1 MTQTLARRAPPD
13 YEALFQA
20 SPNAYLVLTAAY
32 ELVAV
37 NDAFLRLTGRLR
49 DDVVGRTL
57 FDAFPEET
65 DGSLPDDAAQ
75 LKRSID
81 HVFATGETDTLPF
94 LRYAIRLTDGADSG
108 GFRDGMWR
116 ASQHPLR
123 DDGGVRVELA
133 LQHVENLAEI
143 CERLHQAVEATRG
156 AASPADVAQIDDLR
170 DLGHD
175 DLLRKAVSVQTENR
189 SLESDRLRLLR
200 LFDQSLSFTVFMR
213 EPEHIVE
220 LANPAY
226 LRMVGE
232 DDLRDRS
239 YSTSHRGEAPVPVHL
254 LDAVYESGVPIV
266 EHGLALRVPDGDRGT
281 HTIYVDV
288 VIQQIVDGSGKTIGV
303 FMQGNDVTMAKATQ
317 DELHAYRTR
326 LEEMVAERTR
336 ALERSESERRSAEAA
351 LHRAQRLEAVGKLT
365 GGVAHDFNN
374 VLQIIRGN
382 LQLLQRNF
390 VADPKLAARIEAAID
405 GVDRGAKLSSQ
416 LLAFGRRQPLDP
428 IVVDLGQVLVRM
440 DDLLRRALGES
451 IDVRTHVRDGLW
463 NTLVDVTRLENV
475 ILNIAIN
482 ARDAMNHSGSLT
494 MELDNATVDE
504 MHANRDEGLT
514 VGDFVMLA
522 ISDTGSGMSP
532 DVQRR
537 AFEPFFTTKPEGEGT
552 GLGLSMVY
560 GFMKQSGGH
569 VTLYSEEKQGTTIR
583 LYLPRCDDPLN
594 VVGAT
599 ETVLSARG
607 NGETILV
614 VEDDEAV
621 RVTVVD
627 TLTEL
632 GYRVLRASDG
642 QSALMIV
649 RSGVPIDL
657 LFTDVIMPGPVPST
671 EMVRQAQELMPQLKI
686 LFTSGFTRDAIVHR
700 DRLQA
705 GVNLLSKPYAREELA
720 RKLRQLLV
728 DDPLAPTAFPLD
740 EPLPI
745 EDDLQSSPATPTR
758 GATSAPQ
765 PRRVLLVEDS
775 EEVRETTIEF
785 INEVGFD
792 VVAVA
797 SAEAAIDALA
807 LERFDIIF
815 TDISLPGMS
824 GIELLKRVR
833 AADPAQ
839 PVVVASGYGADLGR
853 QDLGAGVAVLAKPYD
868 LAALERTLNAV
879 FAPRADAVPDD
890 RG

>member
-1 MTQTLARRAPPD
+1 MTQTLAHRAPPD

-20 SPNAYLVLTAAY
+20 SPNAYIVLTATY

-49 DDVVGRTL
+49 EDVVGRSL
-57 FDAFPEET
+57 FDAFPEEP
-65 DGSLPDDAAQ
+65 DGSLPNDASL

-81 HVFATGETDTLPF
+81 HVFATGRTDTVPF
-94 LRYAIRLTDGADSG
+94 VRYAIRLTDGADAG
-108 GFRDGMWR
+108 GIRDRIWR
-116 ASQHPLR
+116 ASHHPLR
-123 DDGGVRVELA
+123 DDGGVRVELT
-133 LQHVENLAEI
+133 LQHVENLAEVR
-143 CERLHQAVEATRG
+143 ERLHEAVTATRRT
-156 AASPADVAQIDDLR
+156 ASTADAAQIDGLS

-189 SLESDRLRLLR
+189 SLESDRLRL
-200 LFDQSLSFTVFMR
+200 FDQSLSFTVFMR
-213 EPEHIVE
+213 EPEHVVE

-232 DDLRDRS
+232 DDLRDRR
-239 YSTSHRGEAPVPVHL
+239 YSSSHRGEPPVPVHL
-254 LDAVYESGVPIV
+254 LDAVYESGVPII
-266 EHGLALRVPDGDRGT
+266 EHGLALRVPNGDGGT

-288 VIQQIVDGSGKTIGV
+288 VIQQIVDASGKTIGV

-382 LQLLQRNF
+382 LQLLQRSF
-390 VADPKLAARIEAAID
+390 VADPKLAARIDAAID

-504 MHANRDEGLT
+504 LHAHRDEGLT
-514 VGDFVMLA
+514 VGDFVTLA
-522 ISDTGSGMSP
+522 ISDTGNGMSP

-569 VTLYSEEKQGTTIR
+569 VTLYSEENQGTTIR
-583 LYLPRCDDPLN
+583 LYLPRCDDPVN
-594 VVGAT
+594 AVVAT
-599 ETVLSARG
+599 EAVLPARG

-700 DRLQA
+700 DRLQT
-705 GVNLLSKPYAREELA
+705 GVNLLSKPYAREDLA
-720 RKLRQLLV
+720 RRLRQLLA
-728 DDPLAPTAFPLD
+728 DDPLASTALPAD
-740 EPLPI
+740 EPFPI
-745 EDDLQSSPATPTR
+745 EDDILQPFPATP
-758 GATSAPQ
+758 AASAPSAPQ

-792 VVAVA
+792 VVAVET
-797 SAEAAIDALA
+797 AEAAIEALA

-824 GIELLKRVR
+824 GIELLKRAR
-833 AADPAQ
+833 AADPTQ

-853 QDLGAGVAVLAKPYD
+853 QNLGAGVAVLAKPYD

-879 FAPRADAVPDD
+879 LAPAADAPSRD